1 MSSIALR
8 HRIEH
13 VDDDMARVL
22 AAATE
27 VARLRAGLRMWST
40 ARAVVRAAIAAD
52 HADWPSDRIDREV
65 ADRMSHGL
73 ISRVSQ

>member
-1 MSSIALR
+1 
-8 HRIEH
+8 
-13 VDDDMARVL
+13 MARVL
-22 AAATE
+22 AASSE
-27 VARLRAGLRMWST
+27 VARLRAGLRMWTT